1 MGSLK
6 RKYQANYNNQASKT
20 KIPLSIP
27 DTPEKVNKV
36 VKIMEETRLSS
47 SNESKKSDRESPSL
61 LQSSKWLKR
70 PKIKKVNFC
79 IRYIAYLGL
88 SF

>member
-1 MGSLK
+1 MK
-6 RKYQANYNNQASKT
+6 RRYQANHTNQALKT
-20 KIPLSIP
+20 KIQLSIP

-47 SNESKKSDRESPSL
+47 SNESKRSDKESPSL

-70 PKIKKVNFC
+70 PKIKKVCLLF
-79 IRYIAYLGL
+79 
-88 SF
+88 

>member
-47 SNESKKSDRESPSL
+47 SNESKKSDKESPSL

-70 PKIKKVNFC
+70 PKIKKVIFLFL
-79 IRYIAYLGL
+79 Y
-88 SF
+88 